1 MNISIVGAGLVGRTL
16 SLMLLQ
22 RDDVAIQLID
32 ESPSL
37 FSKLSCGYQA
47 AGMIAPYAELA
58 LNKKQLFEEGCQS
71 LSLWSKLLEAL
82 PKTKDKPNAKCSD
95 GIFRQNGTLILSHPN
110 DYGDC
115 EQLFHRIQHHTGSIN
130 SLIKPKSQLKNYE
143 SSLDSQ
149 RFAHHFMHL
158 ENEGHIHVPNFF
170 HTTSNYLN
178 AHPSVTFT
186 SAKIE
191 NLKKELP
198 TTCAQGNSDY
208 IIDTRGLGAKP
219 DDTSLFGIRGE
230 AMLVNAPAVNL
241 SHTIRLMHPRHP
253 LYIVPRGD
261 DQYYI
266 GATTIECEDNSP
278 ISLKSTLEL
287 TSALYFIH
295 EGFAE
300 SRILKTFAHSRPTY
314 SQSMPKLSKQG
325 NLILLNGFY
334 RHGYLLAP
342 TYCQRLIE
350 QYLS

>member
-22 RDDVAIQLID
+22 RDDVAIELID
-32 ESPSL
+32 ESPTL
-37 FSKLSCGYQA
+37 HSKLSCGYQA
-47 AGMIAPYAELA
+47 AGMVAPYAELS
-58 LNKKQLFEEGCQS
+58 LNKKQLFDEGCES
-71 LSLWSKLLEAL
+71 LSLWSKVLEAL
-82 PKTKDKPNAKCSD
+82 PKTTDKSNMECAEK
-95 GIFRQNGTLILSHPN
+95 IFSKNGTLILSHPN

-115 EQLFHRIQHHTGSIN
+115 AQLFHRIQHHTGSIS
-130 SLIKPKSQLKNYE
+130 SLIQPKSQLKHYE
-143 SSLDSQ
+143 SSLEPQ
-149 RFAHHFMHL
+149 RFSHHFMYL

-170 HTTSNYLN
+170 STTSNYLD
-178 AHPSVTFT
+178 AHPKVNFI
-186 SAKIE
+186 SAKIQ
-191 NLKKELP
+191 NLKKELS
-198 TTCAQGNSDY
+198 TTGTLGSADY
-208 IIDTRGLGAKP
+208 VIDTRGLGAKP

-230 AMLVNAPAVNL
+230 AILVSAPSVNL

-253 LYIVPRGD
+253 LYIVPRGNN
-261 DQYYI
+261 QYYI
-266 GATTIECEDNSP
+266 GATAIESEDNSP

-314 SQSMPKLSKQG
+314 SQSMPKLTKQG
-325 NLILLNGFY
+325 NLIRLNGFY

-350 QYLS
+350 QYLP